1 LNHEGHEEREGH
13 HAMDDHIVARPPAA
27 LEAIL
32 SDTAAL
38 GFDMA
43 SEPKTGALLK
53 VLAAS
58 KPGGRILEIGTGT
71 GVGTSWLLD
80 GMNEDAHLDTVDSDA
95 RASAIARRHLGS
107 DSRVTFHLADGAEFV
122 SRSTPERFDL
132 IYADAWPGKFSHL
145 DQALS
150 LLRIGGMYFIDDLLP
165 QTNWPDVHAPKV
177 AALISDLELR
187 GAFVSV
193 KLSWASGLMILVR
206 QERGDPR

>member
-1 LNHEGHEEREGH
+1 
-13 HAMDDHIVARPPAA
+13 MDDHTIARAPAG

-32 SDTAAL
+32 SDSEAL
-38 GFDMA
+38 GFNMA

-58 KPGGRILEIGTGT
+58 KPDGRMLELGTGT

-80 GMNEDAHLDTVDSDA
+80 GMSEDAHLDTVDNDA
-95 RASAIARRHLGS
+95 NVSAVARRHLGS
-107 DSRVTFHLADGAEFV
+107 DSRVTFHVADGAEFL
-122 SRSTPERFDL
+122 SRSGAEPFDL

-150 LLRIGGMYFIDDLLP
+150 LLRIGGLYLIDDLLP
-165 QTNWPDVHAPKV
+165 QPNWPDGHAPKV
-177 AALISDLELR
+177 PALINDLEGR
-187 GAFVSV
+187 GAFLSV

-206 QERGDPR
+206 QKRTEDGR